1 MFPHAT
7 PSFLKSR
14 AVLGIIWTA
23 LTILVLWV
31 DYLSGPMIQFPVFIL
46 LPLALAAWYN
56 GRVLAFLIS
65 LMGGAVS
72 GVLFPCLWHQEQS
85 LASMVINTA
94 IRLIVFILILFLVD
108 KVSRLTWN
116 LKTEVKVL
124 EGLLPVCSF
133 CKKIRDRDETWYPME
148 KYIADHS
155 RADFTHSVCPDC
167 AQKHYGFILKDE
179 P

>member
-14 AVLGIIWTA
+14 AVLGSIWIA

-46 LPLALAAWYN
+46 LPLTLAAWYN
-56 GRVLAFLIS
+56 GRILAFLIS
-65 LMGGAVS
+65 VVGVAAS
-72 GVLFPCLWHQEQS
+72 GLFFPRLWHQEQTPES
-85 LASMVINTA
+85 TAINAA
-94 IRLIVFILILFLVD
+94 IRLIVFVFILILVD
-108 KVSRLTWN
+108 KISRTTRD
-116 LKTEVKVL
+116 LKTEVRVL

-167 AQKHYGFILKDE
+167 ARKHYGFILKDE